1 MRDPAQ
7 VFRRRLFSLIASLIL
22 AVGACV
28 ALAVFAEHGA
38 RSTLNRLAGIELEAA
53 QLAREFRGAVDDL
66 HGALLRI
73 GTESAD
79 DSAAVIQ
86 QRRDALTRWIA
97 DRRAAA
103 ATEEERRIL
112 QRLDE
117 EVRSYLLKLN
127 ALQNRPG
134 GFSTRLERE
143 EILMFDDSAVRL
155 QSMADD
161 FAAVHDAGLRDLLEA
176 SLKSVMRLRNLVLI
190 CLALLIAAIGVVV
203 RFLYRDVVR
212 PLRVQLVERD
222 TLLAQREKLA
232 ALGTLAA
239 GVAHE
244 IRNPLTAIK
253 ARLYTLRRFTS
264 RPEAIEDVEAIGQE
278 LNRLERIVREVLGYA
293 RPADS
298 KLSNVD
304 LAAWLRELS
313 GFIKPDLDATKIE
326 LELETPSSVFASID
340 TDQMRQV
347 MLNLIRNAQEA
358 LNGAPGRIIVSAHSE
373 RSFLHGKSTDV
384 AVLSVTD
391 NGPGIPAD
399 VQARLFDPF
408 FTTKATGTGL
418 GLPIVARLVEQHGGE
433 ITFQSA
439 PRAGARFSV
448 RLPAVKRP

>member
-1 MRDPAQ
+1 M
-7 VFRRRLFSLIASLIL
+7 VF
-22 AVGACV
+22 AVALCV
-28 ALAVFAEHGA
+28 ALALIAERGA
-38 RSTLNRLAGIELEAA
+38 KGTLRRLAGVELEAA
-53 QLAREFRGAVDDL
+53 RLAREFRGAVDDL

-97 DRRAAA
+97 ARRAAA
-103 ATEEERRIL
+103 AGEEEERIL
-112 QRLDE
+112 QRLDQ
-117 EVRSYLLKLN
+117 EVQSYLLKLD
-127 ALQNRPG
+127 ALQKRPG
-134 GFSTRLERE
+134 GFSTRLERD

-161 FAAVHDAGLRDLLEA
+161 FAAVHDAGLRDLLQA
-176 SLKSVMRLRNLVLI
+176 SLQSVLRLRNLVLI
-190 CLALLIAAIGVVV
+190 CLVLLIAAIGVVV

-222 TLLAQREKLA
+222 TLLAKREKLA

-253 ARLYTLRRFTS
+253 ARLYTLRRS
-264 RPEAIEDVEAIGQE
+264 ASAPEAVEDMDAIGQE
-278 LNRLERIVREVLGYA
+278 LTRLERIVREVLGYA
-293 RPADS
+293 RPAEP
-298 KLSNVD
+298 NVKEVE
-304 LAAWLRELS
+304 LAGWLKEFS
-313 GFIKPDLDATKIE
+313 AFIKPDLDASHIE
-326 LELETPSSVFASID
+326 LTLETPEPVVASID

-358 LNGAPGRIIVSAHSE
+358 FNDRPGRIVLSVHRQ
-373 RSFLHGKSTDV
+373 RSMLRNETRDV
-384 AVLSVTD
+384 AVLDVTD
-391 NGPGIPAD
+391 NGPGISAD
-399 VQARLFDPF
+399 VQERLFDPF

-433 ITFQSA
+433 IAFQSG
-439 PRAGARFSV
+439 PGAGTRFSV
-448 RLPAVKRP
+448 RLPAVPSRGQNVGA